1 MANATSEG
9 ETAPSKKA
17 GAAPTSAKAPVK
29 GEGTRASPWTL
40 QTPSL
45 SSEFVAFRDEQ
56 LASTLHQCFCYGLPT
71 ACLLMVLFPNPIALE
86 RSRASRCSP
95 RASSKTRLP
104 RTRSEIAATL
114 SAPTG
119 HPSSS
124 RIGATDRVHALHDP
138 PLHKREAVASRLS
151 DHCSQCRATMS
162 WVAR

>member
-124 RIGATDRVHALHDP
+124 RIGAPIAFMPCTILPCTNEKPLRRVSATIA
-138 PLHKREAVASRLS
+138 RSAVRP
-151 DHCSQCRATMS
+151 CPG
-162 WVAR
+162 